1 MGSHLVLFVVAYF
14 ARRLPPGGRRWVDAL
29 GAWDAGYY
37 LQIAEGGY
45 PSEFSPTTTSV
56 HGFFPLF
63 PMLVRAVHRVTGLEH
78 FRAAVALNVVLSAA
92 AMVAIWLLV
101 ERLADKAA
109 AHRAVLL
116 IAFFPWAFVLTM
128 TYAEPLLLLC
138 AAVTLLALLDRR
150 WLLAGLAAAAASAA
164 RPNGLALALCCAWA
178 SFEAIR
184 VRREWRSLLAP
195 ILAPT
200 GLLAFFTL
208 LGVRTGDFL
217 ANLHM
222 KDRAL
227 GDQGIGL
234 DPASAMPRLRGL
246 WNAPLNDLNFLG
258 SVVCVVLLVLMVF
271 AMWRW
276 RPPVIL
282 WLYAVPVVLLAIV
295 YTTYGS
301 MPRFVLTAF
310 PFVAAVGVAVRSTAA
325 FGMLLGGSAMVM
337 AAIYVT
343 VVTSITFTP

>member
-1 MGSHLVLFVVAYF
+1 MAAHLVTLFCAYF
-14 ARRLPPGGRRWVDAL
+14 AMRLVPGRRWVDAL
-29 GAWDAGYY
+29 GSWDAGYY
-37 LQIAEGGY
+37 LRIAEGGY

-56 HGFFPLF
+56 HGFFPLY
-63 PMLVRAVHRVTGLEH
+63 PLLTRGVHTLTGLSE
-78 FRAAVALNVVLSAA
+78 FRAGVILNVVLSAA

-101 ERLADKAA
+101 ERLADAA
-109 AHRAVLL
+109 AATRAVVLMS
-116 IAFFPWAFVLTM
+116 FFPWAFVFRM

-138 AAVTLLALLDRR
+138 AATALVALLDRR
-150 WLLAGLAAAAASAA
+150 WLLAGVASAAAGAA
-164 RPNGLALALCCAWA
+164 RPNGAALALCCAWA

-184 VRREWRSLLAP
+184 HRREWRSLVAPALAP
-195 ILAPT
+195 V

-208 LGVRTGDFL
+208 LYVRTGDFL

-234 DPASAMPRLRGL
+234 DPASAMPRIRGL
-246 WNAPLNDLNFLG
+246 LDAPLNDLNFVG
-258 SVVCVVLLVLMVF
+258 SVLCLVALVFMVWS
-271 AMWRW
+271 MWRW

-282 WLYAVPVVLLAIV
+282 WLFAVPVVLLAVV

-310 PFVAAVGVAVRSTAA
+310 PFIAALAVRMRSDAVFGAVVGVSAA
-325 FGMLLGGSAMVM
+325 AM
-337 AAIYVT
+337 AAIYTT
-343 VVTSITFTP
+343 VILSITLTP

>member
-1 MGSHLVLFVVAYF
+1 MGSHLVLLVVAYL
-14 ARRLPPGGRRWVDAL
+14 AMRLPPGGRRWVDAL

-37 LQIAEGGY
+37 LRIAESGY

-63 PMLVRAVHRVTGLEH
+63 PMLVRAVHRLTGLEH

-101 ERLADKAA
+101 ERLADKEA

-184 VRREWRSLLAP
+184 TRREWRSLLAP

-246 WNAPLNDLNFLG
+246 WSAPLNDLNFLG
-258 SVVCVVLLVLMVF
+258 SVVCLVALGFMVY

-282 WLYAVPVVLLAIV
+282 WLYAVPVMLLAIV

-301 MPRFVLTAF
+301 MPRFLLTAF
-310 PFVAAVGVAVRSTAA
+310 PFVAAAAVALRSTAV
-325 FGMLLGGSAMVM
+325 FGTVLAGSAMVM
-337 AAIYVT
+337 AAIYMT
-343 VVTSITFTP
+343 VVTTITFTP